1 MFVKI
6 PLLRYSDFLTD
17 TLLASNPD
25 FQKYFKN
32 KSDKSVGEIVGAYGG
47 LNIEFDTNPLYV
59 KEKGQ
64 SYSNLRFK
72 KKGIYSNLRRKKRL
86 EGSVFEDWVFRN
98 NGESDEDLQ
107 IRRKEAEKH
116 FLLKPYG
123 TADSVEQIF
132 KAFSFLDDI
141 KDRNFI
147 ISMHLIVKDDEPNT
161 GGFRQHKN
169 GPYIGTKKM
178 EHEYFAHEGSQFKE
192 LVSYK
197 ISEVEF
203 VCEHEVIELHHFKFL
218 VKENTDRHTYIMIFN
233 KKDELLAH
241 AWKDDDGEIVV
252 GHTYKE
258 LFKVSKKETML
269 LTIEAKLLEFVNET
283 I

>member
-1 MFVKI
+1 MFVKV
-6 PLLRYSDFLTD
+6 PLLRYSDFFIN
-17 TLLASNPD
+17 TLLESKPD
-25 FQKYFKN
+25 FQEHFKN
-32 KSDKSVGEIVGAYGG
+32 KSVGEIVGAYGG
-47 LNIEFDTNPLYV
+47 LDIDFDTNPLYV

-86 EGSVFEDWVFRN
+86 EGSVFDDWVFRN
-98 NGESDEDLQ
+98 NDESNEDLA

-147 ISMHLIVKDDEPNT
+147 ISMRLIVKADQPDS

-169 GPYIGTKKM
+169 GPYIGNKKM
-178 EHEYFAHEGSQFKE
+178 EHEYFAHEGPQLKE
-192 LVSYK
+192 LVSYT

-203 VCEHEVIELHHFKFL
+203 VCDYEVIELQHFKFL
-218 VKENTDRHTYIMIFN
+218 IKENTDRHTYIMIFN

-241 AWKDDDGEIVV
+241 AWFDDDGKITV

-258 LFKVSKKETML
+258 LFKLSKKETML